1 VFNTAFKENH
11 VVITMNRPPVN
22 AINREWIS
30 ALEEILDEIGRRNDI
45 AVLHLRSA
53 QAHFSAGADLKLM
66 QACFSSEAS
75 LDDMVET
82 VRRLQRL
89 YDRIEALP
97 QVTLAEIDGSAFGG
111 GLELAL
117 ACDLRVCTHE
127 ARLGL
132 PEAALGLL
140 PGAGGTQRLTRLC
153 GPGQA
158 RKIILT
164 SAHLS
169 GNEALD
175 AGLVQWS
182 VPKAEIA
189 EFTESLV
196 IRIARSSASALA
208 ACKRCLAVADGTSSP
223 GMQVELL
230 ETYRLF
236 HDTDTRSRVSNFI
249 NQRGQ

>member
-1 VFNTAFKENH
+1 
-11 VVITMNRPPVN
+11 MNRPPVN
-22 AINREWIS
+22 AINREWIV
-30 ALEEILDEIGRRNDI
+30 ALEEILDEIGRRGDVS
-45 AVLHLRSA
+45 VLHLRSA
-53 QAHFSAGADLKLM
+53 QPHFSAGADLKLM
-66 QACFSSEAS
+66 RACFSSEAG

-82 VRRLQRL
+82 VRRMQRL
-89 YDRIEALP
+89 FDRIEALP
-97 QVTLAEIDGSAFGG
+97 QVTLAQINGSAFGG

-132 PEAALGLL
+132 PEAELGLL

-164 SAHLS
+164 SALLS
-169 GNEALD
+169 GREALE
-175 AGLVQWS
+175 AGLVQWA
-182 VPKAEIA
+182 VPTAQIA
-189 EFTESLV
+189 DFTESLV
-196 IRIARSSASALA
+196 VRMARSSASALA
-208 ACKRCLAVADGTSSP
+208 ACKRCLTIADGSSSP

-236 HDTDTRSRVSNFI
+236 HDADTHRRVSNFL
-249 NQRGQ
+249 NH